1 MLTGSETR
9 IFAFHVCHA
18 VILVKIYF
26 ISSWIHAG
34 KFRAFDS
41 SQIFALKF
49 VLLPVK
55 GSIAFH
61 GHHFVHLKDKI
72 CFQHVLKSFSFA
84 QFCAVHFILLLTNW
98 PFYEWKL
105 IVLARVLVTY
115 DCRSSA
121 VHRSGEFMALSEGE
135 TSQVCTCRITTDNQ
149 HVSVSQILQLCLFVV
164 VTKGTYLD

>member
-9 IFAFHVCHA
+9 IFAVHVGQA

-26 ISSWIHAG
+26 ISSWIHDG

-41 SQIFALKF
+41 SQISALKI

-72 CFQHVLKSFSFA
+72 CFQHDFVLKSFS
-84 QFCAVHFILLLTNW
+84 
-98 PFYEWKL
+98 
-105 IVLARVLVTY
+105 LA
-115 DCRSSA
+115 
-121 VHRSGEFMALSEGE
+121 
-135 TSQVCTCRITTDNQ
+135 
-149 HVSVSQILQLCLFVV
+149 
-164 VTKGTYLD
+164 